1 MRRRPPRS
9 TRTDTLFPYTT
20 LFRSDPL
27 DEVRAPDLAG
37 VAGGQRQA
45 AVELDALLRQLGLDH
60 HLSGDAGVV
69 GARLPQHVAALHALV
84 AAEDVLDRVVQRMA
98 HVQAARH
105 VGRREYDG
113 EGRLGLVE
121 LRREGVRGLPAGLL
135 PVLYL
140 PARI

>member
-1 MRRRPPRS
+1 MRISDWSSDVCSSDLLQNCLREALVHGEALALPVSGGAEAAELLQDGAAGLRAPGP
-9 TRTDTLFPYTT
+9 
-20 LFRSDPL
+20 DPL

-45 AVELDALLRQLGLDH
+45 AVELDALLRQLALDH

-98 HVQAARH
+98 H
-105 VGRREYDG
+105 
-113 EGRLGLVE
+113 
-121 LRREGVRGLPAGLL
+121 
-135 PVLYL
+135 
-140 PARI
+140 